1 MPRLTHFVPN
11 TPSAHLQ
18 LNTSDR
24 ALVTAGA
31 LFAAALVGPAQERTE
46 PGALAPQQ
54 AEKRA
59 GIEHRSLLAEK
70 RLHPPAD
77 VGTLPRAEA
86 VALGSYPVVTQGA
99 QHALI
104 REGIKVQLQ
113 PSGAAVSALSQ
124 KPWNNRQLKSG
135 GRSFSSDLLPMPRS
149 WASAPEASGLKSLLR
164 GQLLLSDLKLRP
176 PILATR
182 EYPHPFL

>member
-24 ALVTAGA
+24 ALVTVGA
-31 LFAAALVGPAQERTE
+31 LFAAALVGPAQEPTD

-59 GIEHRSLLAEK
+59 GIERRRLLAEK

-86 VALGSYPVVTQGA
+86 VALCSHPVVTQGA
-99 QHALI
+99 QHAD
-104 REGIKVQLQ
+104 KVFGTG
-113 PSGAAVSALSQ
+113 SVS
-124 KPWNNRQLKSG
+124 
-135 GRSFSSDLLPMPRS
+135 
-149 WASAPEASGLKSLLR
+149 E
-164 GQLLLSDLKLRP
+164 
-176 PILATR
+176 
-182 EYPHPFL
+182 

>member
-59 GIEHRSLLAEK
+59 GSERCSLLAEK
-70 RLHPPAD
+70 RLHPPAE
-77 VGTLPRAEA
+77 VGTLPPAEA
-86 VALGSYPVVTQGA
+86 AALVRYPVVTLGT
-99 QHALI
+99 QHRLI
-104 REGIKVQLQ
+104 REGITSQLE
-113 PSGAAVSALSQ
+113 P
-124 KPWNNRQLKSG
+124 
-135 GRSFSSDLLPMPRS
+135 
-149 WASAPEASGLKSLLR
+149 
-164 GQLLLSDLKLRP
+164 
-176 PILATR
+176 
-182 EYPHPFL
+182 